1 VTREWF
7 GYAGKVLRLDLTS
20 GSCRV
25 EELDRDLAL
34 DYIGGR
40 GLNVRRLWDMV
51 PPAMTADSP
60 GNPVIFGIGPLDG
73 TMFPG
78 ASRFNVSGLSPHTG
92 ILGDSNAGGFFGP
105 ELKYAGFDQ
114 VVITGRSPSPVYVFI
129 KDRETELR
137 PAPHLWGEDIPE
149 TDRLLREELGD
160 SRVQVAAV
168 GPAAER
174 GVTMAGIFVNRVRA
188 AARTGMGALMA
199 SKNVKAVAV
208 RGTVPV
214 AVRDPRAF
222 AALMADLER
231 DIYDHKDYQ
240 LRGWLGTT
248 RLVGAL
254 NAYGALATRHYK
266 TGRFEAV
273 AAISGETLARKYKT
287 KSKACQSCPIP
298 CSRYFRIEEGER
310 KGLESEGPEFEG
322 LAGFTSR
329 VGNPDLETALH
340 AIDLCNRYGMD
351 VIGVSECI
359 SFAMECVEKGI
370 LTSKDLDGLDMRWG
384 SPTGIL
390 EMIRKIALREGAGDL
405 FARGV
410 RAAARETGAGA
421 EDLAMHVK
429 GLEFFQA
436 DPRGLKG
443 YALGLAVA
451 SRGGDHLRSEPSFEF
466 TGDEREG
473 ERRFGAKG
481 AALRLSHEG
490 KGRLVKHFEELCALA
505 DSLDACKNTIVN
517 MEVLPFDRAA
527 LVLRAATGLDFD
539 EESVQTAC
547 ERTVNLE
554 RAFIV
559 LRGVRRKDDTLP
571 RRFLEEPLPEDSGP
585 SAGSVVE
592 LDDMLDQYY
601 AARGWDAETGI
612 PCSETLLRLGLD
624 DAAALLG
631 PLRDPDRRPP
641 RPQDAVR

>member
-1 VTREWF
+1 MEP
-7 GYAGKVLRLDLTS
+7 L
-20 GSCRV
+20 
-25 EELDRDLAL
+25 EQDLAL

-40 GLNVRRLWDMV
+40 GLNMLRLWEMV
-51 PPAMTADSP
+51 PPDMPPGSP
-60 GNPVIFGIGPLDG
+60 DNPVIFGIGPLDG
-73 TMFPG
+73 TLFPG

-92 ILGDSNAGGFFGP
+92 LLGDSNAGGFFGP
-105 ELKYAGFDQ
+105 ELKYAGLDQ
-114 VVITGRSPSPVYVFI
+114 VIITGKSSSPVYVLV
-129 KDRETELR
+129 KDGCADLR
-137 PAPHLWGEDIPE
+137 PASHLWGQDIPE
-149 TDRLLREELGD
+149 TDRLIRAELGD
-160 SRVQVAAV
+160 NRAQVAAV

-174 GVTMAGIFVNRVRA
+174 GVTMAGVFVNRVRA
-188 AARTGMGALMA
+188 AARTGMGTLLA
-199 SKNVKAVAV
+199 SKNVKAVVV
-208 RGTVPV
+208 RGTGHV
-214 AVRDPRAF
+214 AVKDPPAF
-222 AALMADLER
+222 ASLVAGLEQ
-231 DIYDHKDYQ
+231 DIYDHGDYQ
-240 LRGWLGTT
+240 VRGWLGTT

-266 TGRFEAV
+266 TGRFEGASAV
-273 AAISGETLARKYKT
+273 SGEALARKHKT

-298 CSRYFRIEEGER
+298 CSRYFRIQEGER

-322 LAGFTSR
+322 LAGFTSKI
-329 VGNPDLETALH
+329 GNPDLEAGLH
-340 AIDLCNRYGMD
+340 AVDLCNRYGMD
-351 VIGVSECI
+351 VIGVSECV

-384 SPTGIL
+384 SLTGTL
-390 EMIRKIALREGAGDL
+390 EMIRKIAFREGAGDL

-410 RAAARETGAGA
+410 KAAAEKIGGDA
-421 EDLAMHVK
+421 EGLAMHVK
-429 GLEFFQA
+429 GLEFFHA

-466 TGDEREG
+466 TGDVAEG
-473 ERRFGAKG
+473 ERRFGSKG

-527 LVLRAATGLDFD
+527 AVLRAATGLDFD
-539 EESVQTAC
+539 EKTVQAAC

-571 RRFLEEPLPEDSGP
+571 RRFLEEPLPADSGP

-592 LDDMLDQYY
+592 LGGMLDQYY
-601 AARGWDAETGI
+601 AARGWELETGI
-612 PCSETLLRLGLD
+612 PCDGTLRRLGLD
-624 DAAALLG
+624 DAATLLG
-631 PLRDPDRRPP
+631 KLRGA
-641 RPQDAVR
+641 QHA